1 MNPLRIIPLLLFCT
15 AAFSLNS
22 QNKIWYFG
30 NRCGLDFTSGSPVA
44 IANSMMKADEGCVTV
59 SNNANQILFY
69 SNGDTVWNANHVP
82 MSNGTGLYGQL
93 SASQSSLAI
102 RKPGNPSIYYLFT
115 LACQGNANGLCYSEI
130 DMTLNTGLG
139 DVTINKNIPLVA
151 PCLEKLAAVRHA
163 NGVDI
168 WVMVHPLNT
177 DAYYAYLVTAAGI
190 SGPVISNI
198 GGVINSSFNGVETL
212 GCMKFSCDGRK
223 MAVAHYG
230 FDEVQ
235 LFDFNRTTG
244 QLTNLQTLTTTY
256 TPYGIEFS
264 ATSNYLYVTSWSWSG
279 APIYQ
284 YDVVVA
290 NSAATELQI
299 GVCSG
304 GSGAPASLQLGPD
317 GKIYCAILFNDS
329 LAAISN
335 PDVGGLA
342 CNFVNSAVGLGGA
355 ISYYGLP
362 NFITSG
368 YCIPSNPDAIDEIVV
383 HDLFTM
389 SPNPVSDILSVQRS
403 FDETA
408 TVTIYNSIGAIVYSG
423 VYLRSQSIEIPVD
436 ALDAGFYHVQ
446 VLTNEFV
453 CNKPL
458 VISR

>member
-1 MNPLRIIPLLLFCT
+1 MRKSCAIHFLLYLSVSTT
-15 AAFSLNS
+15 A
-22 QNKIWYFG
+22 QNNIWYFG

-44 IANSMMKADEGCVTV
+44 ITNSMMKADEGCVTV
-59 SNNANQILFY
+59 SNNTNQVLFY

-82 MSNGTGLYGQL
+82 MPNGTGLYGQL
-93 SASQSSLAI
+93 STTQSCLAI
-102 RKPGNPSIYYLFT
+102 RNPGNPALYYLFT

-130 DMTLNTGLG
+130 DMTLNSGLG
-139 DVTINKNIPLVA
+139 DVTANKNIPLVA

-168 WVMVHPLNT
+168 WVMVHPLNSG
-177 DAYYAYLVTAAGI
+177 DYYAYLVTSSGI
-190 SGPVISNI
+190 SAPVISTI
-198 GGVINSSFNGVETL
+198 GGVINLSFNGVETI

-223 MAVAHYG
+223 MAAAHYG

-290 NSAATELQI
+290 NSAPTELQI
-299 GVCSG
+299 GVSSG

-329 LAAISN
+329 LAAINN

-342 CNFVNSAVGLGGA
+342 CNFINSAVGLGGP

-362 NFITSG
+362 NFLTSG
-368 YCIPSNPDAIDEIVV
+368 YCNPSNPDAIEEENAN
-383 HDLFTM
+383 DLV
-389 SPNPVSDILSVQRS
+389 SVYPNPASEQITVDGSWLQ
-403 FDETA
+403 ETYRVA
-408 TVTIYNSIGAIVYSG
+408 ITNSLGQVVYSG
-423 VYLRSQSIEIPVD
+423 NY
-436 ALDAGFYHVQ
+436 
-446 VLTNEFV
+446 
-453 CNKPL
+453 
-458 VISR
+458 SRGTIATIDLSGLPGGLYFIRTDSERYNSCKRLIVE